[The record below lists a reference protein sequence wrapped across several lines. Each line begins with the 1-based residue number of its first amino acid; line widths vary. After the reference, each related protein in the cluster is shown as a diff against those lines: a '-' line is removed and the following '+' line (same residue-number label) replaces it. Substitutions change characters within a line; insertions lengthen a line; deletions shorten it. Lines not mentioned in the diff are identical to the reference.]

1 MVFGGALPGF
11 PPQMKVHSMVIT
23 KAVGTD
29 LPVDPNVAR
38 LLDTTLMT
46 LAIEAGGTI
55 EKDGKSIAL
64 ELKSSNT
71 SSKELRLTPS
81 K

>member
-1 MVFGGALPGF
+1 
-11 PPQMKVHSMVIT
+11 MVIT